1 MNIEDVKTLAR
12 LMTETGLS
20 RLEFTT
26 EKGETLNLERGVEID
41 TSEAASIGVIGPANG
56 PTRIMVAARE
66 HSEEAVLQEP
76 PQKEGVIVTSP
87 MVGVFYS
94 APSPDS
100 DPFIQVGDQVKKG
113 DVLCIIEAMKL
124 MNEIQA
130 EVDGTVVEICVGN
143 GQVVEYDQPLV
154 RIV

>member
-12 LMTETGLS
+12 LMTETGLT

-26 EKGETLNLERGVEID
+26 EKGEALSLERGMSID
-41 TSEAASIGVIGPANG
+41 TSSVSAVIGGADG
-56 PTRIMVAARE
+56 PTDIYVNATESQAAP
-66 HSEEAVLQEP
+66 AAA
-76 PQKEGVIVTSP
+76 QKEGTIVTSP

-130 EVDGTVVEICVGN
+130 EVDGTVVEICIGN